1 MKVASV
7 VAGFIP
13 DRAFGDAIALA
24 HRRFEPVLGQIRSL
38 VAPGQTAVDVGGWY
52 GPWTFWLSR
61 IADTVV
67 TVEPNPELAAFIERV
82 ASPNVTVIAKAASD
96 KAGTATLSL
105 PAGGRGTEG
114 RASLGPLPGGRSI
127 TVETFRLDD
136 LELDDVGLIKID
148 VEGHELPALHG
159 AEGIIQKWRPNL
171 LVEIEEARSP
181 AAPTIEYL
189 YDFGYKAL
197 VLVGGRW
204 IPLAE
209 FDLVGHQKAM
219 SGQAEHGYLRAV
231 IDGSGARF
239 VNNVLFRYARGKF
252 DG

>member
-1 MKVASV
+1 MKVSSV
-7 VAGFIP
+7 VAGLIP

-38 VAPGQTAVDVGGWY
+38 VAPGQTVLDVGGWY

-61 IADTVV
+61 IAHRVV
-67 TVEPNPELAAFIERV
+67 TVEANPELAAFIARV

-96 KAGTATLSL
+96 QAGTATLSL
-105 PAGGRGTEG
+105 PPGGRGTEG
-114 RASLGPLPGGRSI
+114 RASLGELPGGRSV
-127 TVETFRLDD
+127 TVETFRLDS

-148 VEGHELPALHG
+148 VEGHELSALRG

-189 YDFGYKAL
+189 YDFGYKGL

-204 IPLAE
+204 IPLDE
-209 FDLVGHQKAM
+209 FDLIGHQKAM
-219 SGQAEHGYLRAV
+219 SGQPEHGYLRAV
-231 IDGSGARF
+231 IDGSGAKF
-239 VNNVLFRYARGKF
+239 VNNVLFRYPRGQF
-252 DG
+252 AD